1 MIYLDNAAT
10 TKMSEKALDAYV
22 DACRNF
28 FANPSALHSYGMEAE
43 NLIKETKKYIASV
56 ISASDSEIFFTKSAT
71 ESNNIAIKSF
81 DGLAITSKIEHPS
94 VYESFKHSNF
104 EDVLYIENDRY
115 GFIDKNDLKNKLSDK
130 VNFVSIIYVNNETGT
145 IQDIK
150 KLSKIIK
157 GFKSDIVIH
166 VDATQ
171 AMGKI
176 SCDVNN
182 LDVDMMSFSAHKF
195 HGPKQLG
202 GLYIRKNIQAKIK
215 PILDGGYQE
224 IISSGT
230 NNPPAIYA
238 AGVALREQIES
249 RNYDY
254 IKSLN
259 TYLRELL
266 EKNIEDVYIISPEEF
281 VSPYILDVAFSN
293 IKAEV
298 LLHMLEEEEIYVSS
312 GSACSK
318 GEESRILKALDVDKK
333 YIDGA
338 IRFSFSDNISKEDL
352 DFTIEVLQRSIEMIR
367 MVMWW
372 NGW

>member
-10 TKMSEKALDAYV
+10 TKMSDKALDAYV
-22 DACRNF
+22 KVCKKY

-43 NLIKETKKYIASV
+43 NLIKDTKKYMANIM
-56 ISASDSEIFFTKSAT
+56 SASESEIFFTKSAT

-81 DGLAITSKIEHPS
+81 DGYALTSKIEHPS
-94 VYESFKHSNF
+94 VFESFKNSNF
-104 EDVLYIENDRY
+104 EKVLYIENDRY
-115 GFIDKNDLKNKLSDK
+115 GFIDEDDLKNQLSEK
-130 VNFVSIIYVNNETGT
+130 VNFVSFIYVNNETGT

-150 KLSKIIK
+150 KLAKIIK
-157 GFKSDIVIH
+157 DFKKDIVIH
-166 VDATQ
+166 IDATQ
-171 AMGKI
+171 ALGKI
-176 SCDVNN
+176 TCDVNE
-182 LDVDMMSFSAHKF
+182 LGVDIMSFSAHKF

-238 AGVALREQIES
+238 AGIALKEQIES
-249 RNYDY
+249 NEYDY
-254 IKSLN
+254 IESLN
-259 TYLRELL
+259 TYLRELIV
-266 EKNIEDVYIISPEEF
+266 KKIEDVYIISPEES
-281 VSPYILDVAFSN
+281 VSPYILDVDFSN

-318 GEESRILKALDVDKK
+318 GEESRILKALGVDKK

-338 IRFSFSDNISKEDL
+338 IRFSFSSDISKEDL
-352 DFTIEVLQRSIEMIR
+352 DFTVEVLQKSIEMIR
-367 MVMWW
+367 MVM
-372 NGW
+372 

>member
-338 IRFSFSDNISKEDL
+338 VRFSFSDNISKEDL